1 MSDQAVLTWF
11 VAFLCVLFTVAYHLG
26 PRYPGTAFA
35 AVAAYLVLP
44 PAAIWEGRY
53 SSLFTDVF
61 VHAGAWSGIPWHLL
75 FNLLYLVMLGRI
87 LEETI
92 HPALWMLF
100 FVASG
105 VASSGAEL
113 AFSGHNAIGVSG
125 VIYAMFGLMWAGRYE
140 NRTWAQIATPK
151 TFRILIAWGILCV
164 IISYFGILN
173 IANYSHAGGLLFGLA
188 VGWLFVAKRRIA
200 LAVLILASV
209 WIVML
214 LSISWLPWSP
224 AWLLWRGDVALRN
237 RDFATALRSYER
249 SLERGADPLMVQ
261 GRIWTVATLMRDR
274 AAANGAIEAIKKARI
289 KQQEE
294 ADQRMKLPWPFNLR
308 RN

>member
-1 MSDQAVLTWF
+1 M
-11 VAFLCVLFTVAYHLG
+11 
-26 PRYPGTAFA
+26 
-35 AVAAYLVLP
+35 LP
-44 PAAIWEGRY
+44 PTAIWEGRY

-61 VHAGAWSGIPWHLL
+61 VHAGAQSGIPWHLL
-75 FNLLYLVMLGRI
+75 FNLLYLVLLGRI

-105 VASSGAEL
+105 VALSGAEL

-173 IANYSHAGGLLFGLA
+173 IANYSHAAGLLFGLA
-188 VGWLFVAKRRIA
+188 VGWLFVAKRRTP
-200 LAVLILASV
+200 LAVLILASL

-214 LSISWLPWSP
+214 LAITWLPWSP

-237 RDFATALRSYER
+237 RDFATALRSYNR
-249 SLERGADPLMVQ
+249 SLERGENSRVLKD
-261 GRIWTVATLMRDR
+261 RIRT
-274 AAANGAIEAIKKARI
+274 AAALVQDRTAAQRAIDAYTQAAID
-289 KQQEE
+289 QQEE
-294 ADQRMKLPWPFNLR
+294 AARRMKLPWPFNLR
-308 RN
+308 KDQ